1 MRWITLAVL
10 PTAPIWNLA
19 RPGRSGSGLPADA
32 PATLKVFA
40 PGDPTD
46 LSNTGIR
53 TEPLIFTT
61 AFDALHLATLN
72 LVPRQVTIGADDLL
86 HADVVGGGSITLGL
100 DADYQGG
107 PC

>member
-1 MRWITLAVL
+1 MRWIALAVL
-10 PTAPIWNLA
+10 PMAPMWNLA
-19 RPGRSGSGLPADA
+19 RPGRSGSGLPGRRPGHARG
-32 PATLKVFA
+32 FA

-46 LSNTGIR
+46 LSNIGIR

-72 LVPRQVTIGADDLL
+72 LVPGQVTIGADDLL
-86 HADVVGGGSITLGL
+86 HADAVGGGSITLGL
-100 DADYQGG
+100 DADYQGA